1 MAVNKRPRPP
11 ATDVDRLS
19 EQTMPRGIGAR
30 QQARATPVMMSVEE
44 RLRFIDDIRSRSRPT
59 SEDSTDLIRR
69 DRDER

>member
-11 ATDVDRLS
+11 AIDLDHLS
-19 EQTMPRGIGAR
+19 ARTMPRGVGAR
-30 QQARATPVMMSVEE
+30 PQARATPVMMSVEE

-59 SEDSTDLIRR
+59 TEDSTDLIRR